1 MNKIDW
7 TYWQQL
13 NGVKVW
19 EACLLSLGAN
29 PSFIPTEFKPLFHT
43 DREQSATVFQSFFP
57 NLKGKWDYQKRL
69 QIVSGHLELPEWF
82 TLLSKIG
89 TNKNLWEIHLPEF
102 SAWAKAK
109 NVEIPIELAEI
120 LASPAPQIPTTLQPE
135 VVPAVVIPAVPEPPP
150 EKKFGARER
159 DNLLRVVVGMGI
171 KGYGYDVNASKNL
184 ATKEIADDLSEL
196 GVQLSEDSIRKYLK
210 EGAKLISTPKPA

>member
-7 TYWQQL
+7 PYWQQL

-29 PSFIPTEFKPLFHT
+29 PSSIPSEFKPLFHT
-43 DREQSATVFQSFFP
+43 DREQSAVVFQSLFP

-69 QIVSGHLELPEWF
+69 QIVSGHLDLPEWF
-82 TLLSKIG
+82 TLMSKPG

-120 LASPAPQIPTTLQPE
+120 SASPAPQMPTTLQPE
-135 VVPAVVIPAVPEPPP
+135 VMPAVVMQAVPMPHP
-150 EKKFGARER
+150 EKQFGTRER
-159 DNLLRVVVGMGI
+159 DNLLRVVAVLGI
-171 KGYGYDVNASKNL
+171 KGYRYDANASKNE
-184 ATKEIADDLSEL
+184 AIKEIVDDLAEL

>member
-29 PSFIPTEFKPLFHT
+29 PSSIPTEFKPLFHT
-43 DREQSATVFQSFFP
+43 DREQAAVVVQSLFP
-57 NLKGKWDYQKRL
+57 NLKGKRDYQKRL
-69 QIVSGHLELPEWF
+69 QIISGHLVLPEWF

-89 TNKNLWEIHLPEF
+89 TNKNLWEIYLPEF

-120 LASPAPQIPTTLQPE
+120 SASQAPQMPTTLQPE
-135 VVPAVVIPAVPEPPP
+135 VIPAVVIPAVPEPPP
-150 EKKFGARER
+150 EKKFGACER
-159 DNLLRVVVGMGI
+159 DNLLRVVAGMGI
-171 KGYGYDVNASKNL
+171 KGYRYDAKASKNP
-184 ATKEIADDLSEL
+184 ATKEIADDLAEL
-196 GVQLSEDSIRKYLK
+196 GVQLSEDSIRKYLQ

>member
-1 MNKIDW
+1 MNKVDW

-13 NGVKVW
+13 RGVKVW
-19 EACLLSLGAN
+19 EACLLSLGAD
-29 PSFIPTEFKPLFHT
+29 PSTIPTELKPWFHT
-43 DREQSATVFQSFFP
+43 DGEQLAAAFQSLFP
-57 NLKGKWDYQKRL
+57 NLKGKRNYQKRL
-69 QIVSGHLELPEWF
+69 KIVSGYLDLPEWF

-120 LASPAPQIPTTLQPE
+120 SASPALQMPTTLQPE
-135 VVPAVVIPAVPEPPP
+135 VMPAVVIPAVPEPHP
-150 EKKFGARER
+150 EKQFGTRER
-159 DNLLRVVVGMGI
+159 ENLLRVVAGMGI
-171 KGYGYDVNASKNL
+171 KGYSYDVNASKNGAIKDIVNDL
-184 ATKEIADDLSEL
+184 AEL

-210 EGAKLISTPKPA
+210 DGAKLISIPKPA